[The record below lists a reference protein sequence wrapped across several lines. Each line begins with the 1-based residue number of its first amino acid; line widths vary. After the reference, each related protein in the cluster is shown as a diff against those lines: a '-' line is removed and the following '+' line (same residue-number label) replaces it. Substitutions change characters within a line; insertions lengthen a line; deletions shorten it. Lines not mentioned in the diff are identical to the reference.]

1 MIPSKLLWLFLAGG
15 IGTLAR
21 YGLASLVQRW
31 FGSTLPL
38 GTFVVNVTG
47 CFFFGLIVALAAQR
61 EAISDETRLLFLVGF
76 MGAFT
81 TFSTFAYE
89 TGVMIESSQWG
100 LVCLNLLAHNGLGI
114 AALFVGTAAVKL
126 L

>member
-1 MIPSKLLWLFLAGG
+1 MVPTKLLWLFLAGG
-15 IGTLAR
+15 LGTLSR
-21 YGLASLVQRW
+21 YGLASLIQRW
-31 FGSTLPL
+31 AGGQFPF

-47 CFFFGLIVALAAQR
+47 CLLFGVIAGLAAQR

-76 MGAFT
+76 MGSFT

-89 TGVMIESSQWG
+89 TAAMIESSQWG
-100 LVCLNLLAHNGLGI
+100 PAVINLLAHNAIGL
-114 AALFVGTAAVKL
+114 AALFLGISIAKL